1 MGRLPRQGRAETTTD
16 ASPAAVY
23 RLVSDVT
30 RVGEWS
36 HECYGAEWADGA
48 TTAVPGARFRGRN
61 TTGRSRWTRVNEV
74 LVADA
79 PHEFAFRTVSSMLYP
94 DSTIWR
100 FTIEPRGAGA
110 HVVQTFEVVKIN
122 PLAERL
128 FYLLVPQHRDRSA
141 ALASDL
147 ARLGE
152 VAMGNAVTLP
162 KVAPATR

>member
-1 MGRLPRQGRAETTTD
+1 MGRLPRQGRAETTTF
-16 ASPAAVY
+16 ASPEAVWA
-23 RLVSDVT
+23 LVSDVT

-36 HECYGAEWADGA
+36 HECHGAEWVDGA

-61 TTGRSRWTRVNEV
+61 RTGRARWTRVNEV

-79 PHEFAFRTVSSMLYP
+79 PREFAFRTVPTLRYP

-100 FTIEPRGAGA
+100 FTIEPVDGGTRVA
-110 HVVQTFEVVKIN
+110 QTFEVLKIN

-141 ALASDL
+141 ALAQDL
-147 ARLGE
+147 ANLGE
-152 VAMGNAVTLP
+152 VARAGM
-162 KVAPATR
+162 PAAS